1 MNNNRLTKG
10 QSNKIEKNYET
21 NNLVLK
27 LEM

>member
-10 QSNKIEKNYET
+10 QSNKTEKYYET

>member
-1 MNNNRLTKG
+1 MNNNRLTMG
-10 QSNKIEKNYET
+10 QSNKTEKNYET

>member
-10 QSNKIEKNYET
+10 QLNKTEKNYET